1 MKNKLIEA
9 KQWGQLVEAGRT
21 QLQKA
26 SNFFTQEYP
35 ATYGRKIEV
44 RQLGLATGQRV
55 FVRVIKRVHIP
66 VTYIA
71 SE

>member
-1 MKNKLIEA
+1 MKNNIKGGLNMVMESLR
-9 KQWGQLVEAGRT
+9 GLMPSTEPNR
-21 QLQKA
+21 
-26 SNFFTQEYP
+26 
-35 ATYGRKIEV
+35 RRIEV
-44 RQLGLATGQRV
+44 EQRGLATGQVV